1 MHAQAQSLAEGG
13 QTRKVCREGWGLQTP
28 ASVLA
33 PCSGST
39 SVSSRQRVS
48 FLSIGTVCRLFLGH
62 WCLGSWQGPSRSF
75 PDRLRELRPQE
86 SKIQMG
92 TLNRSPETCWA
103 ERKARAS
110 VVLPVSVGPGW
121 GDTECLGTA
130 ALSRALDG
138 HSPVDPPCRH
148 VGRTG
153 SSQLSMGGN

>member
-1 MHAQAQSLAEGG
+1 MHARAQSLAEGG
-13 QTRKVCREGWGLQTP
+13 QP
-28 ASVLA
+28 ASILA

-48 FLSIGTVCRLFLGH
+48 FLSLWTVCRLFLGH
-62 WCLGSWQGPSRSF
+62 WGLGSWQGPSRSF

-110 VVLPVSVGPGW
+110 VVLPVSVGLGR

-130 ALSRALDG
+130 TLSRALDG

-148 VGRTG
+148 VGEDRVITVISG
-153 SSQLSMGGN
+153 RKLRLLPVC